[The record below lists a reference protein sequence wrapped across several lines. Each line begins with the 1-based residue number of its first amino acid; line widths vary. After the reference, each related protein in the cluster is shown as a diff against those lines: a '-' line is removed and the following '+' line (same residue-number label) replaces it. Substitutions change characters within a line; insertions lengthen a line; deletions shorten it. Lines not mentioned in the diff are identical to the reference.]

1 MAGPPPT
8 SDKLAKQ
15 LFVLTMLGAAAYIAS
30 VIIFVLW

>member
-15 LFVLTMLGAAAYIAS
+15 LFLLTMAGAVAYIGA